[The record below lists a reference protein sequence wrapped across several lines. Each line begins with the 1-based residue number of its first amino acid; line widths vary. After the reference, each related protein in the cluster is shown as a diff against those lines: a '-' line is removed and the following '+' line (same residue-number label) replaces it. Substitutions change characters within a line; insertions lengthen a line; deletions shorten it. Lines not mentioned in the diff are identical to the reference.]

1 MKLKAIWVLGC
12 LAACALALTGCAKPG
27 LAGTSWQASRVELDT
42 GGTVNGED
50 AFIISGEMSLA
61 GKMASESIERMSM
74 YYKGRIDA
82 RIANAGL
89 AEKAKGQKDM
99 D

>member
-1 MKLKAIWVLGC
+1 MHKAFLEGF
-12 LAACALALTGCAKPG
+12 K
-27 LAGTSWQASRVELDT
+27 
-42 GGTVNGED
+42 
-50 AFIISGEMSLA
+50 A